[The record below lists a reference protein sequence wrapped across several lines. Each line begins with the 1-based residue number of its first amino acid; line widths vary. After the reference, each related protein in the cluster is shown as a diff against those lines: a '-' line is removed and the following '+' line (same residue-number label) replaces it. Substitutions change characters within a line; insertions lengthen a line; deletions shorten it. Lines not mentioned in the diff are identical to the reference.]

1 MIYSFYRINS
11 AIIFHHQVLK
21 NTQRMEKI
29 STKNNL
35 VRLLYNDLSLST
47 ENALRNELS
56 GNDVLAYEYEMLRD
70 AKNALPKVL
79 FNPSDSV
86 LDRIMAYSQKTA
98 HQPHF

>member
-1 MIYSFYRINS
+1 
-11 AIIFHHQVLK
+11 
-21 NTQRMEKI
+21 MEKI

-35 VRLLYNDLSLST
+35 VRLIYNDMSMREES
-47 ENALRNELS
+47 AIRNEIS
-56 GNDVLAYEYEMLRD
+56 GNDVLTYEFDMLRN

-86 LDRIMAYSQKTA
+86 LDRIMAYSHATA

>member
-1 MIYSFYRINS
+1 
-11 AIIFHHQVLK
+11 
-21 NTQRMEKI
+21 MEKI

-35 VRLLYNDLSLST
+35 VRLIYNDMSLRE
-47 ENALRNELS
+47 ENTLRNELS
-56 GNDVLAYEYEMLRD
+56 GNDVLAYEFEMLRD

-86 LDRIMAYSQKTA
+86 LDRIMAYSHKTA